1 MLKKNNSERKTIASH
16 SHRIFEGNNLNNKLD
31 NIYYQTLEKM
41 RYSSQIDVN
50 CLLPKEMH
58 RLTKKKNKLQKQPN
72 FYTINSQR
80 NRKLSEYI
88 SLDSMFKK
96 SPKSQSNDPPT
107 QDASGKIVSPKKTNV
122 KSNIF
127 NSAFKYKLKPDLK
140 IVTETKNLITKTDYK
155 TKTKNNNEEGNIIN
169 NISLLSN
176 ESENNEPLSNR
187 YQNIN
192 QIQKD
197 TLEHEN
203 YNNNNLFESDN
214 IINKKLTNKSKN
226 NKVLNSSYSEPSF
239 SSFKNE
245 NSKIPRYQKDYY
257 SSMLN
262 KNLYKN
268 REKLIQSSI
277 NFYLHEQKLL
287 PVSKKKEYL
296 YDFNKKR
303 PKIFSEMK
311 RIPGVISFGKIIPK
325 ETITVQNQNKRR
337 HIIYRPKQI
346 LGLNDDTK
354 NIFRKG
360 LTKGNSFKKLKQAKL
375 IKDDYNTDDPNGQY
389 YIPKDQFGNTV
400 YPIFGQKKMLKNL
413 MPKEY
418 DYNTLKS
425 PLELLHDT
433 YHPLLRF
440 QKKMLAQHI
449 NAINQEIAVTYSKH
463 FTLVD
468 KTKIPKKYQMCQDLI
483 DLQKDE
489 KLIKLI
495 RDLIDR
501 NFGLEKEISKTLI
514 SQKKEKE
521 KLKKMHIY
529 KRMSEVM
536 LKASIHFKRLNI
548 SLEDFYA
555 IPSYMISPSKKGKK
569 RYANRENLKDNEAT
583 DEEGTQQQVTMQ
595 RNGQYFFQAI
605 KAGDK
610 SEILKLMNK
619 NFSIMFYRD
628 NFMQSPLHILAK
640 RNLYRYISL
649 FIARGADINA
659 KDEGGRT
666 PLYIAAE
673 QNHLEFVTVLL
684 FEIADPSIKN
694 IKGERPVDVTT
705 NIKIKLILERT
716 KILHVFHKIGKI
728 QTFNESIKNGLS
740 FLYKE
745 EMGINYNHW
754 LKENEEIIKESQKV

>member
-197 TLEHEN
+197 TLEHEK

-468 KTKIPKKYQMCQDLI
+468 KSNIPKKYQMCQDLI

-501 NFGLEKEISKTLI
+501 NFGLEKEVSKTLI

-569 RYANRENLKDNEAT
+569 RYGTRENIKDNEAT

-649 FIARGADINA
+649 FITRGADINA

>member
-192 QIQKD
+192 PIQKD
-197 TLEHEN
+197 TLEHEK

-468 KTKIPKKYQMCQDLI
+468 KSKIPKKYQMCQDLI

-569 RYANRENLKDNEAT
+569 RYANRENIKDNEAT

>member
-649 FIARGADINA
+649 FITRGADINA

>member
-203 YNNNNLFESDN
+203 YNNNYLFESDN

-569 RYANRENLKDNEAT
+569 RYGTRENLKDNEAT

>member
-192 QIQKD
+192 PIQKD
-197 TLEHEN
+197 TLEHEK

-468 KTKIPKKYQMCQDLI
+468 KSNIPKKYQMCQDLI

>member
-197 TLEHEN
+197 NLEHEN

-468 KTKIPKKYQMCQDLI
+468 KSKIPKKYQMCQDLI

-569 RYANRENLKDNEAT
+569 RYANRENIKDNEAT

>member
-468 KTKIPKKYQMCQDLI
+468 KSKIPKKYQMCQDLI

-569 RYANRENLKDNEAT
+569 RYGTRENIKDNEAI

-649 FIARGADINA
+649 FITRGADINA

-754 LKENEEIIKESQKV
+754 LKENEEIIKESQKI

>member
-197 TLEHEN
+197 NLEHEN

-501 NFGLEKEISKTLI
+501 NFGLEKEVSKTLI
-514 SQKKEKE
+514 
-521 KLKKMHIY
+521 
-529 KRMSEVM
+529 
-536 LKASIHFKRLNI
+536 
-548 SLEDFYA
+548 
-555 IPSYMISPSKKGKK
+555 
-569 RYANRENLKDNEAT
+569 
-583 DEEGTQQQVTMQ
+583 
-595 RNGQYFFQAI
+595 
-605 KAGDK
+605 
-610 SEILKLMNK
+610 
-619 NFSIMFYRD
+619 
-628 NFMQSPLHILAK
+628 
-640 RNLYRYISL
+640 
-649 FIARGADINA
+649 
-659 KDEGGRT
+659 
-666 PLYIAAE
+666 
-673 QNHLEFVTVLL
+673 
-684 FEIADPSIKN
+684 
-694 IKGERPVDVTT
+694 
-705 NIKIKLILERT
+705 
-716 KILHVFHKIGKI
+716 
-728 QTFNESIKNGLS
+728 
-740 FLYKE
+740 
-745 EMGINYNHW
+745 
-754 LKENEEIIKESQKV
+754 